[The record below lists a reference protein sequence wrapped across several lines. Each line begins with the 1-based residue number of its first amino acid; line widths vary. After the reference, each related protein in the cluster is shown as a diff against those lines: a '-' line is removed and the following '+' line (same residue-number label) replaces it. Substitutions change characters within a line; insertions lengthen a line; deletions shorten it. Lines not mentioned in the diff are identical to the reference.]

1 MVVKHQYSIFAKE
14 PDSVED
20 ELVQTVTDQAT
31 VDRQEIREL

>member
-20 ELVQTVTDQAT
+20 ELVQSVIDQAKAE
-31 VDRQEIREL
+31 RQEIQET

>member
-20 ELVQTVTDQAT
+20 ELVQSVTDLAT
-31 VDRQEIREL
+31 ADRQEIQEM

>member
-20 ELVQTVTDQAT
+20 ELVQSVIDQAKAE
-31 VDRQEIREL
+31 RQEIQEL